1 MIGEVFDLTPGFS
14 GRLNYIFRNSP
25 FKNPNNKKKD
35 HKKQT
40 PTQINY
46 LGGNVF
52 SYPELAL
59 TESGKNCN
67 VSGLLTELEQQAN
80 LYLGS
85 GEMKCAHYSISLP
98 AGDSLSPYHWFMS
111 ARIFMDRMGYGN
123 DTKWTSVIH
132 NDAHCQHIHIVA
144 CRVKLDRTLVNTYN
158 DYDRCIQAVRDIEK
172 ILGLVKQKN
181 PNENWGIEYSITD
194 MKTGS
199 GRGTLSAQQDPKNL
213 IRSVLD
219 RVFECRPR
227 TISGLVKK
235 LRGYNV
241 MVAVR
246 RKNGVPT
253 GIMYSVDGLIW
264 ISGTHVKRRRAAWGR
279 LLEQGI
285 TYSPTRDD
293 KILELRTHNL
303 EEQKIITELQK
314 YNKIS
319 PEPNLHLKQTIPI
332 ASEVSLNERK
342 HNQKSLTSKC
352 DTYIENFIALVRC
365 TQKQYKKIIGR
376 VKSYI
381 YRDKRF
387 NAHNLLQLN
396 FSCEWKEKPS
406 DSVIEEFLAAITAAL
421 KRIFKNGF
429 ESVNHGLE
437 PNLPDGYVMDTE
449 AQAPNIVVITSS
461 NQEELVT
468 SIHNA
473 NKWIDDWTGRT
484 IPNGI
489 ELLKI
494 K

>member
-1 MIGEVFDLTPGFS
+1 
-14 GRLNYIFRNSP
+14 
-25 FKNPNNKKKD
+25 
-35 HKKQT
+35 
-40 PTQINY
+40 
-46 LGGNVF
+46 
-52 SYPELAL
+52 
-59 TESGKNCN
+59 
-67 VSGLLTELEQQAN
+67 
-80 LYLGS
+80 
-85 GEMKCAHYSISLP
+85 
-98 AGDSLSPYHWFMS
+98 
-111 ARIFMDRMGYGN
+111 
-123 DTKWTSVIH
+123 
-132 NDAHCQHIHIVA
+132 
-144 CRVKLDRTLVNTYN
+144 
-158 DYDRCIQAVRDIEK
+158 
-172 ILGLVKQKN
+172 
-181 PNENWGIEYSITD
+181 
-194 MKTGS
+194 
-199 GRGTLSAQQDPKNL
+199 
-213 IRSVLD
+213 
-219 RVFECRPR
+219 
-227 TISGLVKK
+227 
-235 LRGYNV
+235 
-241 MVAVR
+241 VR